1 MSHGIKIS
9 ILFILIILA
18 AGFLALIAW
27 DISPEISEVE
37 KVIPFN
43 K

>member
-1 MSHGIKIS
+1 MSHRSKIL
-9 ILFILIILA
+9 ILFILILLT
-18 AGFLALIAW
+18 AGFLALVAW

-37 KVIPFN
+37 KAIPFD